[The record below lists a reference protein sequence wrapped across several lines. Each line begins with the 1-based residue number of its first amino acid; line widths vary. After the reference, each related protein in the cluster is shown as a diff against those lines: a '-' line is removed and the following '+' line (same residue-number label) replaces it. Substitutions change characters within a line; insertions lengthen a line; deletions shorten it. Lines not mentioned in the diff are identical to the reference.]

1 MAKKGNGN
9 GKGSYWRNR
18 IKSEQN
24 KNKRFRGRLRA
35 KGKNNYKTNKTS
47 SKGPS
52 RGGWATRIKSERG
65 QSSKSW
71 SAKVKSTMNRSQSSK
86 KLPKKDLAMMKSNIQ
101 IARRRAQIKGKQFAN
116 MPSIQRRPPTVSK
129 STTATSRKFSKQN
142 PKLQKSVKQRAN
154 VAKLQKSPSPKPPTQ
169 AKGMN
174 SLKKAISKPA
184 ANKAANSSPKAPNKG
199 TYLLKQKSNAI
210 KNLSQGKPR
219 VKAPVIRRGK

>member
-35 KGKNNYKTNKTS
+35 KGRNNYKTNKNS

-52 RGGWATRIKSERG
+52 RGGWAARIKAERG

-71 SAKVKSTMNRSQSSK
+71 SAKVRSTMNRSQGPK
-86 KLPKKDLAMMKSNIQ
+86 KSPKKDLAIMKSNIQ

-116 MPSIQRRPPTVSK
+116 MPSIQRRPPVASK
-129 STTATSRKFSKQN
+129 STAASRKFSKQN

-154 VAKLQKSPSPKPPTQ
+154 VAKFQKAPQLKQPIQ

-219 VKAPVIRRGK
+219 VKAPVIRRGR